1 MGRAGSTTPAPVM
14 QGAKL
19 FTQPQQSPAKLHLL
33 QNPCPADSILLLPQL
48 TPRLFLHE
56 FCPLMNM
63 GVSVVHPCLQLY
75 QASTQLRA
83 KYQASLAKSA
93 PQVFLPFGF
102 VPGGSQQPGERLCPS
117 HPAEHSRVPRAQQVP
132 EVETD
137 VGLGERR
144 SPCLFGFVARAL
156 LSVRSVFGLLA
167 RNGSQT

>member
-1 MGRAGSTTPAPVM
+1 
-14 QGAKL
+14 
-19 FTQPQQSPAKLHLL
+19 
-33 QNPCPADSILLLPQL
+33 
-48 TPRLFLHE
+48 
-56 FCPLMNM
+56 MNM

-102 VPGGSQQPGERLCPS
+102 VPGGSQQPGECLC
-117 HPAEHSRVPRAQQVP
+117 HSRVPRAQQVP

-137 VGLGERR
+137 VGLEERR

-156 LSVRSVFGLLA
+156 LSVRSGFGLLA
-167 RNGSQT
+167 RNRSQT